1 MYVNV
6 KIENPEVEKFNFFV
20 GLFLDVYGK
29 SDKMQH
35 YANTFLVTI
44 DNTACSN
51 IRQVFELSGF

>member
-1 MYVNV
+1 MYVDV
-6 KIENPEVEKFNFFV
+6 KIENPEVEKYLLFDWM
-20 GLFLDVYGK
+20 FLDVFGK

-51 IRQVFELSGF
+51 LRQVLKL